1 MAFKIIDAHM
11 HLGPRPARMVP
22 DQRVSSLIDLMDH
35 LGIER
40 CISAHRLSMM
50 GQYEEGIAAE
60 RAASEACG
68 GRIYSFCLYD
78 TRTPE
83 AAVQSILAH
92 KDDPQCVGLKVLPI
106 NDNTH
111 ADSELYRPLWEAAR
125 KVDKAIMA
133 HTWDVSTY
141 NPLQVYAVAGKFE
154 KWLAEYPDVN
164 FVFGHCGGR
173 YNGMKQ
179 AIELGKKYPNAY
191 FDITGDLWQTGF
203 LEELVDAVGADHV
216 LYGSDYTM
224 IDQRPMLGVV
234 YGAALPN
241 IDKEKILYH
250 TAARIY
256 FHEE

>member
-1 MAFKIIDAHM
+1 MALKIIDAQM
-11 HLGPRPARMVP
+11 HLGPNPARMVP
-22 DQRVSSLIDLMDH
+22 DQKAESLIALMDH

-40 CISAHRLSMM
+40 CISANRLSMM
-50 GQYEEGIAAE
+50 GQYEAGIANDL
-60 RAASEACG
+60 AADEKSD
-68 GRIYSFCLYD
+68 GRIYSFCVYD

-83 AAVQSILAH
+83 AAVASILAH
-92 KDDPQCVGLKVLPI
+92 KDDKRCVGLKVLPI
-106 NDNTH
+106 NDHTN
-111 ADSELYRPLWEAAR
+111 ADDERYRPLWETAR

-141 NPLQVYAVAGKFE
+141 NPKQVYAVAGKFE

-179 AIELGKKYPNAY
+179 AMELGKQYPNAY
-191 FDITGDLWQTGF
+191 FDITGDLWQPGF
-203 LEELVDAVGADHV
+203 LETLVDTVGADRI

-224 IDQRPMLGVV
+224 IDHRPMLGVV
-234 YGAALPN
+234 YDANIPN
-241 IDKEKILYH
+241 VDKEKILYH

>member
-1 MAFKIIDAHM
+1 MSFKIIDAHM

-22 DQRVSSLIDLMDH
+22 DQTVESLIASMDH

-40 CISAHRLSMM
+40 CISANRLSMM
-50 GQYEEGIAAE
+50 GQYEEGLASDL
-60 RAASEACG
+60 AASKKAD
-68 GRIYSFCLYD
+68 GRIYSFCLFD
-78 TRTPE
+78 TRTP
-83 AAVQSILAH
+83 QQDLDSILSH
-92 KDDPQCVGLKVLPI
+92 KDDQLCVGLKVLPI
-106 NDNTH
+106 NDSTD
-111 ADSELYRPLWEAAR
+111 ADSEQYRPLWEVAR

-141 NPLQVYAVAGKFE
+141 NPTQKYAVAGKFE

-179 AIELGKKYPNAY
+179 AIALGRKYPNAY
-191 FDITGDLWQTGF
+191 FHITGDLWQTGF
-203 LEELVDAVGADHV
+203 LEELVENVGADRV

-224 IDQRPMLGVV
+224 IEQRPMLGVV
-234 YGAALPN
+234 YGANIPN
-241 IDKEKILYH
+241 VDKEKILYH